1 MRKTRLAGLAA
12 LALAVAAAV
21 GTPVGLWQARQEPSP
36 SPPMA
41 PPVEFTEPHLDNIPL
56 NLGEASIIPPDWLE
70 TP

>member
-1 MRKTRLAGLAA
+1 MSRRIRLTGLAA

-41 PPVEFTEPHLDNIPL
+41 PPMEFTKPHLDDIPL
-56 NLGEASIIPPDWLE
+56 GLE
-70 TP
+70 LENP